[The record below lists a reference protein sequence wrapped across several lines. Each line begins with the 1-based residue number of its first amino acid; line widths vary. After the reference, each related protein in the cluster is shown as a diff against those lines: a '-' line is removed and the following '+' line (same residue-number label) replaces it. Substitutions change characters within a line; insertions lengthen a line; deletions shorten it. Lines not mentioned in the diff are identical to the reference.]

1 MKYSLN
7 TILERLNI
15 TIPIVDQS
23 LIYGWTVDSAKNSY
37 LRGYTN
43 NTINKISFYET
54 LFLINEKALSYYR
67 EKTDLQASA
76 AINSFY
82 DKNYEQKIP
91 SRWFQSIRQGFSDF
105 SYPQQLFKQIKEIIW
120 NKISSDTKDTLFSHR
135 KDIFGDFRF
144 DTVTDKM
151 LPPDLIKTIEILLE
165 SDSKDSFIYVI
176 LLFILIAIF
185 HEGITT
191 HPVSIVLEE
200 ETIESILKIGFNK
213 NEISSSFSNISNE
226 YDQPFGHQQYKNF
239 KIYLYNDTGNY
250 TSDFCSGEIHFRDN
264 GEVTLNFQNEKS
276 MGTTQYS
283 GKAYLF
289 TANKLV
295 HITLEDETTHR
306 GALICFHYTE
316 FKKEPKKCFLRK
328 GLFISTGAADEH
340 YRPYVKNI
348 ILLHK
353 APTQQEFVSGLL
365 KCCNMRNG
373 KEFIIIQ
380 KTAAI
385 HFINRLYEFDFM
397 LPLSNSK
404 SLFEQFFDRH
414 EHNNYCFIKENE
426 FLDFLIENFNSSLDE
441 WNHIEIILLLKSFSE
456 LPNAIYPY
464 ATPDPT
470 FHIFL

>member
-1 MKYSLN
+1 MNPCYHAN
-7 TILERLNI
+7 
-15 TIPIVDQS
+15 
-23 LIYGWTVDSAKNSY
+23 
-37 LRGYTN
+37 YTRV
-43 NTINKISFYET
+43 ET
-54 LFLINEKALSYYR
+54 LDIPELQKNTQICELIRSQFEKDDFCQTLFNNVI
-67 EKTDLQASA
+67 KFCWQPLQQ
-76 AINSFY
+76 
-82 DKNYEQKIP
+82 E
-91 SRWFQSIRQGFSDF
+91 
-105 SYPQQLFKQIKEIIW
+105 
-120 NKISSDTKDTLFSHR
+120 TKDLLYKYR
-135 KDIFGDFRF
+135 KDIFSDFRF
-144 DTVTDKM
+144 DTVTYQR
-151 LPPDLIKTIEILLE
+151 LHPDLIKTIEILLE

-185 HEGITT
+185 HKDITT
-191 HPVSIVLEE
+191 QPVSIVFEK
-200 ETIESILKIGFNK
+200 ETIESILKFGFSK
-213 NEISSSFSNISNE
+213 NEISSTISNISNE
-226 YDQPFGHQQYKNF
+226 YNQPFYHQQYKNF

-250 TSDFCSGEIHFRDN
+250 TSDFCSGEIHFKDN
-264 GEVTLNFQNEKS
+264 GEVTLNFQNKKS
-276 MGTTQYS
+276 MGTTRYS

-295 HITLEDETTHR
+295 HITLEDEMTHR

-353 APTQQEFVSGLL
+353 EPTQQEFVSGLL

-380 KTAAI
+380 KTAAT

-397 LPLSNSK
+397 LTLIDSK
-404 SLFEQFFDRH
+404 SLFKHFFDRH
-414 EHNNYCFIKENE
+414 EHNNYCLIKENE
-426 FLDFLIENFNSSLDE
+426 FLDFLIENFNASLDE

-470 FHIFL
+470 FNIFL